1 MAATATQVILD
12 PPAAEFRLPATD
24 GKTYALDDVAGE
36 KGTVVVFICNH
47 CPYVKA
53 VIDRM
58 VSDARVLMS
67 EGVGFAAI
75 CSNDAASYPEDS
87 FENMKRFAKA
97 HDFPFPYLH
106 DETQSVARAFGA
118 VCTPDFFGYN
128 ADRKLKYRG
137 RLDEGRT
144 TPPRAGAPRE
154 LVEAMRAIATT
165 GVAPADQKGVY
176 WLLDQMEGRIKP
188 SPVLNA
194 PPAKESD
201 PFCTSATL
209 LPLRPCRRNTFQKGE
224 FPLHSHPPRARRNA
238 ASNRAFS
245 FSQCAISARD
255 LSSRASIWAW
265 MSAAFFSCF
274 RRAASKAPF
283 ERQIPSSAIPTQ
295 PTFGMAALR
304 APEAAARETCRMRI
318 A

>member
-1 MAATATQVILD
+1 MGPGDVELAGPCRCGRIGRRRIRPRRGIKDERTHQAVFCRCRKRVTEHLLGLEPVEGAGGQTLAGFGFWHRATKQSARQQGD
-12 PPAAEFRLPATD
+12 LPCRSPGTD

-106 DETQSVARAFGA
+106 DETQTVARAYGA

-128 ADRKLKYRG
+128 ADRRLKYRG

-144 TPPRAGAPRE
+144 TPPRSEAPRE
-154 LVEAMRAIATT
+154 LVEAMRAIATA
-165 GVAPADQKGVY
+165 GVAPDHQK
-176 WLLDQMEGRIKP
+176 
-188 SPVLNA
+188 
-194 PPAKESD
+194 
-201 PFCTSATL
+201 
-209 LPLRPCRRNTFQKGE
+209 
-224 FPLHSHPPRARRNA
+224 
-238 ASNRAFS
+238 
-245 FSQCAISARD
+245 
-255 LSSRASIWAW
+255 ASIGCSIKW
-265 MSAAFFSCF
+265 
-274 RRAASKAPF
+274 KD
-283 ERQIPSSAIPTQ
+283 E
-295 PTFGMAALR
+295 
-304 APEAAARETCRMRI
+304 
-318 A
+318 